1 MLSKGTKLCFEKK
14 TTMLKGLTLIQG
26 SRSLSPILTPRDA
39 LAWSPLRERTYPT
52 GSRSRATTAAP
63 RGGHPAQHTSTYPRP
78 TGSRSREPTAAPR
91 GARPAPRSRTSPI
104 PRTPVCA
111 RPLSTWRYPPSAA
124 PMHVSSSYARLL
136 SRAHFITS
144 RCLEGPIAAAQH
156 VDSSHGVSF
165 ARKSFNSS
173 RCPPLASASQR
184 YTRCDRRPPR
194 SRRFT
199 ALKHP
204 KLRKPNHHRRH
215 RVAHRVAHRW
225 EPCEIGGVVEILR
238 SQNVRDDDVV
248 EKAGNGIARVRRVS
262 IEALAL
268 SLVRASFHAG
278 RHGGGC
284 RVRDVVR

>member
-39 LAWSPLRERTYPT
+39 LARSPLRERTYPT

-124 PMHVSSSYARLL
+124 PMRGF
-136 SRAHFITS
+136 SRAPTSLPRGASRDPSPPPNTSTRPTVCRSRENPSTLRDVHPSPLPHKGILDATGDLPVPGASPRLNIPSSANPIT
-144 RCLEGPIAAAQH
+144 IAATASRIAWLTAGSRARSAG
-156 VDSSHGVSF
+156 SSKFSDLKMCGTTMSLRRPGMASPAF
-165 ARKSFNSS
+165 AA
-173 RCPPLASASQR
+173 LASR
-184 YTRCDRRPPR
+184 R
-194 SRRFT
+194 SRFRLC
-199 ALKHP
+199 A
-204 KLRKPNHHRRH
+204 
-215 RVAHRVAHRW
+215 RVSTPEDMA
-225 EPCEIGGVVEILR
+225 EGVVCATLC
-238 SQNVRDDDVV
+238 V
-248 EKAGNGIARVRRVS
+248 E
-262 IEALAL
+262 
-268 SLVRASFHAG
+268 AS
-278 RHGGGC
+278 
-284 RVRDVVR
+284 